1 LPAGTYQGSIQ
12 IKVPN
17 GTPATFSIAVTFV
30 VGATLPPKLSVDSP
44 RLSLSTSVGGS
55 AAAGL
60 VAVNN
65 IGGGVLAFSVAAG
78 TDSGGNWLTGISASG
93 TASPAAPASVV
104 VTANPGSLAAGVYT
118 GRIAI
123 TSATSGEQA
132 SVPVTM
138 IVGAAQSRILL
149 SASGMSFQAVAGAGP
164 PPAQNLS
171 ILNRGQGSLTWNAT
185 AQALTGN
192 STWLSISAGT
202 GTVSRP
208 LLDASPVSVNVDA
221 ANLAP
226 GLYYGRITVSNSVA
240 NSAGNSG
247 AQSVTVVLSVVDAA
261 SAPSPQTQPVGLIF
275 TGRSGTTPG
284 SQDLLVRN
292 SGVAPLAF
300 NSAQLTL
307 DGAAWLQYVPS
318 NANVPRS
325 QVARIAVQPGS
336 LPAGVYDGSITLLF
350 EDDTITVAR
359 VKTVIAPAN
368 CTPTHLVMLPTNVEQ
383 FFTATRY
390 LPLSINVRVVDDC
403 GLALTADRTGAS
415 LTMSFSNGDRT
426 VSLVPVGSGNWSATW
441 QPAGTSPGPVFITLT
456 ATLPVA
462 GKQPLAG
469 SADLEADVA
478 GSVNIPVASA
488 LLNAGSFAVDAPV
501 APGSLVSL
509 FGSHL
514 ADTSAT
520 APGLPLGTSLANTQ
534 VRLGD
539 TLLPLVYASDGQ
551 INAQVPFDV
560 AVNAELALSV
570 TRGTSIS
577 VPQQI
582 VTATAAPGAFT
593 RDQSGAGPGLIVD
606 GVTNV
611 PNDANH
617 PARVGDTVVI
627 YCTGLGS
634 VTPLPPNGQGA
645 GGAASTDNPVTMTI
659 GGRPAQVAYA
669 GLTPGFP
676 GLYQINVVVPA
687 GVSPGNS
694 VAVVASLAN
703 ASSSPVTMVVR

>member
-1 LPAGTYQGSIQ
+1 M
-12 IKVPN
+12 
-17 GTPATFSIAVTFV
+17 
-30 VGATLPPKLSVDSP
+30 
-44 RLSLSTSVGGS
+44 GGS

-65 IGGGVLAFSVAAG
+65 IGGGVLAFSVAAA
-78 TDSGGNWLTGISASG
+78 TDSGGNWLIG
-93 TASPAAPASVV
+93 TPTSVSTSPTAPAAVV

-118 GRIAI
+118 GKIAI
-123 TSATSGEQA
+123 TSLASGEQA
-132 SVPVTM
+132 NVPVTM

-171 ILNRGQGSLTWNAT
+171 ILNRGQGSLTWTAT

-192 STWLSISAGT
+192 STWLSISPGN

-221 ANLAP
+221 TNLAP
-226 GLYYGRITVSNSVA
+226 GLYYGRIIVS

-247 AQSVTVVLSVVDAA
+247 AQSATVVLSVVDGA

-275 TGRSGTTPG
+275 TGRSGSTPG

-307 DGAAWLQYVPS
+307 DGAAWLQYVPA
-318 NANVPRS
+318 NANVARS
-325 QVARIAVQPGS
+325 QTERIVVQPGS

-368 CTPTHLVMLPTNVEQ
+368 CTPTRLVMLPTNVEQ
-383 FFTATRY
+383 FFAATRY

-426 VSLVPVGSGNWSATW
+426 VSLVPIGGGNWSATW
-441 QPAGTSPGPVFITLT
+441 QPAGSSPGPVFITLT

-462 GKQPLAG
+462 GKQPLTG

-488 LLNAGSFAVDAPV
+488 LLNAGSFAVDSPV

-514 ADTSAT
+514 ADSSAT
-520 APGLPLGTSLANTQ
+520 ASGLPLGTSLANTQ

-539 TLLPLVYASDGQ
+539 ALLPLAYASDGQ

-593 RDQSGAGPGLIVD
+593 QDQSGTGPGLIVD
-606 GVTNV
+606 GATNV
-611 PNDANH
+611 LNDANH
-617 PARVGDTVVI
+617 PARVGDTIVI
-627 YCTGLGS
+627 YCTGLGL
-634 VTPLPPNGQGA
+634 VTPLPSNGQGSA
-645 GGAASTDNPVTMTI
+645 GVASTDNPVTLTI
-659 GGRPAQVAYA
+659 GGRSAQVTYA

-676 GLYQINVVVPA
+676 GLYQINAVIPTGTSSGDQVPVVVTA
-687 GVSPGNS
+687 ARQVSPPITIS
-694 VAVVASLAN
+694 V
-703 ASSSPVTMVVR
+703 R